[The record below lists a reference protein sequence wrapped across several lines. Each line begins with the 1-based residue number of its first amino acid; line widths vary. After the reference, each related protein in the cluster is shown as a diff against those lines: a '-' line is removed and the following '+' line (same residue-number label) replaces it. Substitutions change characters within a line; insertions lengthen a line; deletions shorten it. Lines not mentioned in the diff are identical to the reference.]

1 MMSPNDV
8 QLIQIGRKKW
18 PRWMIIHRSRRRY
31 WFKGRWRKKRRDG
44 DVWAHQANV
53 EEELPLAKLFW
64 QIQGVDD
71 E

>member
-1 MMSPNDV
+1 MSPNDV
-8 QLIQIGRKKW
+8 QIIQIGRPEW
-18 PRWMIIHRSRRRY
+18 PTMDDRSSSHAAVIGS
-31 WFKGRWRKKRRDG
+31 KGVGGRSG
-44 DVWAHQANV
+44 GMASLWAHQATA